1 MSTSATT
8 ADDDSPD
15 DDGKRVVVRW
25 LRPDGATVA
34 ADDPICEVEADDG
47 ATAEAT
53 TPEAGVL
60 RHRVRAGAT
69 FAVGDE
75 VFGIDPLP

>member
-1 MSTSATT
+1 MSTLATT
-8 ADDDSPD
+8 ADDGATD
-15 DDGKRVVVRW
+15 DDGKRHVVRW

-34 ADDPICEVEADDG
+34 ADDPVCEVEADDG
-47 ATAEAT
+47 TTAEAT

-69 FAVGDE
+69 FAIGDD
-75 VFGIDPLP
+75 VFAVDPLP